1 MKTLILAIM
10 GSLMI
15 SAAHGQED
23 EHENAPGL
31 PEVENLQDFYRTGVG
46 FRVGWPVVAVTVK
59 HFIQKR
65 TALEFIAAPQF
76 GGASLTVLAERHHA
90 TRRPGMYWYYGAGA
104 DIGTYRGDS
113 FRDYEGEYYEDEE
126 HVVSYGIDLVM
137 GMEAKIHE
145 TRFSL
150 GFDLKPHIALHNP
163 GGSIL
168 EGAITLKYV
177 WSW

>member
-1 MKTLILAIM
+1 MRSATVAVVFSIM
-10 GSLMI
+10 LSSLC
-15 SAAHGQED
+15 AQD
-23 EHENAPGL
+23 KAPGL
-31 PEVENLQDFYRTGVG
+31 PAVENLQDFYRTGVG
-46 FRVGWPVVAVTVK
+46 FRVGWPVVALTVK

-113 FRDYEGEYYEDEE
+113 FRDYDGDYYDEDQ
-126 HVVSYGIDLVM
+126 VVSLGLDLVM
-137 GMEAKIHE
+137 GMEANIHE
-145 TRFSL
+145 TPFSI
-150 GFDLKPHIALHNP
+150 GVDFKPHISLHNP

-168 EGAITLKYV
+168 EGAITFKYV
-177 WSW
+177 WSR